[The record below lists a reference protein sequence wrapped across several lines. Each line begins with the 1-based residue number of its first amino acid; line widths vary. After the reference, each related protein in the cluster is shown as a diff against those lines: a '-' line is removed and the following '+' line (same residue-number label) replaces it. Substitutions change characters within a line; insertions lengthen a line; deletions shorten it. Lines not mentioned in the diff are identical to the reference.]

1 MKSIKELQALRK
13 VYIGGIGI
21 VRFQRYDDQEYYD
34 FGSQAILN
42 CLDDAEMEWKDIQ
55 SAFCGNV
62 YAGTGKGQQVIAEV
76 GLTGIP
82 ILRSLK
88 LQPVK

>member
-42 CLDDAEMEWKDIQ
+42 CLDEIGRASCRERV
-55 SAFCGNV
+55 SPSV
-62 YAGTGKGQQVIAEV
+62 
-76 GLTGIP
+76 
-82 ILRSLK
+82 
-88 LQPVK
+88 